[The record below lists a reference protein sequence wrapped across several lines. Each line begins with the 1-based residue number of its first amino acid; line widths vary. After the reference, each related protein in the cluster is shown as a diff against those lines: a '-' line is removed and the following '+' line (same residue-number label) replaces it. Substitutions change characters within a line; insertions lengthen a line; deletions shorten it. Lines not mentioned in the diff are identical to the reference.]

1 MLHKNGT
8 IPLRHCRIM
17 FQQLRFRYKK
27 KWVRAI
33 SQLILLTTYYR
44 PRHYKGRSN
53 SSKGESI

>member
-8 IPLRHCRIM
+8 IPVRHCRIM

-33 SQLILLTTYYR
+33 SQLILPTTYYR
-44 PRHYKGRSN
+44 PRHYKG
-53 SSKGESI
+53 